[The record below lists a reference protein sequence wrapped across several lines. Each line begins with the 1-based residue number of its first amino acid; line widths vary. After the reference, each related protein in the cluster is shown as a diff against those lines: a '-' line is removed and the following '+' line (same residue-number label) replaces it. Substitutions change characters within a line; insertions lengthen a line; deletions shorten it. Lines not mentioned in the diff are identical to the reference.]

1 MFEEVLPRMQRWLLA
16 AVLIPLG
23 VHAQRPDSVR
33 TLTLRPLDVLSLHR
47 TGIRPSADTLGTLIL
62 AGKRTEVIT
71 PGALDADLALNHG
84 RQVFAKVP
92 GITVWENDG
101 SGVQLGIAARGLS
114 PNRSWE
120 FNLRQDGHD
129 ISADAFGYPE
139 AYYTPPMEAVERI
152 EVVRGA
158 ASLAFGPQF
167 GGLVNFVLK
176 RGAPD
181 RPLAGELRQTLGS
194 YGLTDTYAALGGTQG
209 RWQHYTFLHHRQAEG
224 WRAHSRYRTTTA
236 HTSVRFSVSP
246 RLRIG
251 LAYTRADVVQQQ
263 SGGLTDAQLR
273 TDPRWSDRARNWLL
287 LPWNVAALTAEWR
300 PDART
305 VMEVKLFG
313 TLAERNSVGFTR
325 GINSPDTV
333 DRATGTYAPR
343 QVDRDR
349 YANAGLEVRLRRG
362 FTFLRHQAQLSAGL
376 RLHSAENQRRQLGT
390 GTTGTDA
397 DLTVS
402 GDFGRALTLTTGNA
416 AAHAEALLPVSERV
430 AVVPGVRVE
439 HIASRVDGRI
449 SATSAVDSGNRS
461 RQVLLLG
468 IGMQVRASATTQ
480 AYANVSQAYRPVLYG
495 DLTPA
500 ATTDVIDPD
509 LKDTRG
515 INADLGFRG
524 TFREVVSFDV
534 GAFLLHIND
543 RVGTVVRDG
552 VNVRTNLGASR
563 SQGVEAFA
571 EVDLVGL
578 CRGSG
583 RTARTSLSVALAY
596 GYVDAR
602 YVRWDDPSVDA
613 DPARDVRGNRVE
625 YAPRHTFRPGITLRH
640 RAFTLAAKGSVV
652 DAVYTDATN
661 TEAPNASATAGRI
674 PSYTV
679 VDASASWSATPR
691 IMVSA
696 GVNNLLD
703 AVYATRRSGGYP
715 GPGLL
720 PGMGRCYFITL
731 AARL

>member
-1 MFEEVLPRMQRWLLA
+1 MFEEARSRAQRWLLA
-16 AVLIPLG
+16 AALIPLG
-23 VHAQRPDSVR
+23 VHAQRPDTVR
-33 TLTLRPLDVLSLHR
+33 TLVLRPIDVLSLHR
-47 TGIRPSADTLGTLIL
+47 TGMRPAADTSGALIL

-92 GITVWENDG
+92 GIMVWENDG

-120 FNLRQDGHD
+120 FNMRQDGHD

-167 GGLVNFVLK
+167 GGLVNFVMK

-194 YGLTDTYAALGGTQG
+194 YGLTDTYAALGGSKG
-209 RWQHYTFLHHRQAEG
+209 RWEHYTFVHHRQAEG
-224 WRAHSRYRTTTA
+224 WRAHSRYRTTAA
-236 HTSVRFSVSP
+236 HTAVRFAVSP

-251 LAYTRADVVQQQ
+251 FAYTRSDVVQQQ
-263 SGGLTDAQLR
+263 PGGLTDAQLR
-273 TDPRWSDRARNWLL
+273 IDPRRSDRARNWML

-305 VMEVKLFG
+305 VMDVKLFG
-313 TLAERNSVGFTR
+313 TLAERNSVGFIR

-333 DRATGTYAPR
+333 DRATRTYAPR

-349 YANAGLEVRLRRG
+349 YANGGLEVRLRRG
-362 FTFLRHQAQLSAGL
+362 FSFLRRQAQLSAGL
-376 RLHSAENQRRQLGT
+376 RLHSAENQRSQLGT
-390 GTTGTDA
+390 GTSGTDA

-402 GDFGRALTLTTGNA
+402 GDYGRALTLTTGNA
-416 AAHAEALLPVSERV
+416 AAHAEVLLPVAERV
-430 AVVPGVRVE
+430 SVVPGLRVE
-439 HIASRVDGRI
+439 HIDSRVDGRI
-449 SATSAVDSGNRS
+449 SATGDVDSGHRS

-468 IGMQVRASATTQ
+468 LGLQVRTSTSTQ
-480 AYANVSQAYRPVLYG
+480 AYANFSQGYRPVLYG

-509 LKDTRG
+509 LRDTRG
-515 INADLGFRG
+515 YNADVGLRG
-524 TFREVVSFDV
+524 TIGAAFTFDI
-534 GAFLLHIND
+534 GGFLLHIDD

-552 VNVRTNLGASR
+552 VNVRTNLGASL
-563 SQGVEAFA
+563 SQGVEAYA

-578 CRGSG
+578 FRGG
-583 RTARTSLSVALAY
+583 DHPARTSFALALAY

-602 YVRWDDPSVDA
+602 YVRWDDPAMDA
-613 DPARDVRGNRVE
+613 DAALDVRGHQVE
-625 YAPRHTFRPGITLRH
+625 YAPRHIFRPGLTFRH
-640 RAFTLAAKGSVV
+640 RAFSLAAKASVV
-652 DAVYTDATN
+652 DAVYTNATN
-661 TEAPNASATAGRI
+661 TDAPNAAATAGRI
-674 PSYTV
+674 PGYTV
-679 VDASASWSATPR
+679 VDASASWTTSPQITL
-691 IMVSA
+691 SA
-696 GVNNLLD
+696 GINNLMD
-703 AVYATRRSGGYP
+703 TVYATRRAGGYP

-720 PGMGRCYFITL
+720 PGMGRAFYVTL

>member
-1 MFEEVLPRMQRWLLA
+1 MFEEVLSYARCGSLVV
-16 AVLIPLG
+16 VLVSLG
-23 VHAQRPDSVR
+23 VHAQRPDTVR

-47 TGIRPSADTLGTLIL
+47 TGIRPSADTMGTLIL

-120 FNLRQDGHD
+120 FNMRQDGHD

-176 RGAPD
+176 HGAPD

-236 HTSVRFSVSP
+236 HTSVRFAVSP

-251 LAYTRADVVQQQ
+251 LAYTRADVAQQQ
-263 SGGLTDAQLR
+263 PGGITDAQLR

-313 TLAERNSVGFTR
+313 ILAERNSVGFTR

-333 DRATGTYAPR
+333 DRATGTYASR

-376 RLHSAENQRRQLGT
+376 RLHSAENQRRQVGT

-402 GDFGRALTLTTGNA
+402 GDFGRALTLATGNA
-416 AAHAEALLPVSERV
+416 AAHAEALLPLSERV

-439 HIASRVDGRI
+439 HITSRVDGRI
-449 SATSAVDSGNRS
+449 SATGAVDSGERS

-468 IGMQVRASATTQ
+468 LGMQVRTSITTQ
-480 AYANVSQAYRPVLYG
+480 AYANFSQGYRPVLYG

-524 TFREVVSFDV
+524 TIREVVSFDV

-563 SQGVEAFA
+563 SQGVEAYA

-578 CRGSG
+578 FNGG
-583 RTARTSLSVALAY
+583 DHPARTSLALALAY

-602 YVRWDDPSVDA
+602 YVRWDDPAMDTDA
-613 DPARDVRGNRVE
+613 ALDVRGNQVE
-625 YAPRHTFRPGITLRH
+625 YAPRHILRPGLTFRH
-640 RAFTLAAKGSVV
+640 RAFSLATKASVV
-652 DAVYTDATN
+652 DAVYTNATN
-661 TEAPNASATAGRI
+661 TDAPNAAATAGRI
-674 PSYTV
+674 PGYMV
-679 VDASASWSATPR
+679 MDASASWTTTAQITL
-691 IMVSA
+691 SA
-696 GVNNLLD
+696 GVNNLMD
-703 AVYATRRSGGYP
+703 VDYATRRAGGYP

-720 PGMGRCYFITL
+720 PGMGRAFYVTL